1 MAFYNVAQKAI
12 QSLSGHVLLQLNALK
27 RTKKCSKNNA
37 YRPNLKWI
45 LGVLAV
51 SLFDRY
57 IKGTKTS
64 VVLFHTML
72 PYDML
77 PTALSPV

>member
-37 YRPNLKWI
+37 YRPNLK
-45 LGVLAV
+45 
-51 SLFDRY
+51 
-57 IKGTKTS
+57 
-64 VVLFHTML
+64 
-72 PYDML
+72 
-77 PTALSPV
+77 